1 MLHVHER
8 VSTKAILKVAERE
21 NVQRQQESLK
31 SEAAKRWV
39 AAVNNWNRERLGEP
53 EQQGRWAFHV
63 CEDPQ
68 RLTQEL
74 EILGGKN

>member
-1 MLHVHER
+1 M
-8 VSTKAILKVAERE
+8 STCFWRRRGISDSKSL
-21 NVQRQQESLK
+21 LK

-53 EQQGRWAFHV
+53 EQQGRWVFHV

-68 RLTQEL
+68 RLTEEL
-74 EILGGKN
+74 EGLGS